1 MGTLFGSL
9 AEPMPE
15 EQTTL
20 AGILRLWAGLFVAC
34 GFGLMVVGIAL
45 GGSLPVSR
53 AGDQAA
59 RRRRRACIMCRVAH
73 EISRGAG

>member
-20 AGILRLWAGLFVAC
+20 AGFLWLWAGLFLTR
-34 GFGLMVVGIAL
+34 GFGLVGL
-45 GGSLPVSR
+45 
-53 AGDQAA
+53 
-59 RRRRRACIMCRVAH
+59 C
-73 EISRGAG
+73 EISLGLNG